1 MIFEHSS
8 KNKKV
13 LLLISI
19 IILVLGV
26 FVFFYSSVIFQEGNP
41 RPQIKG
47 ITQLTFGKSN
57 IVKLS
62 GSDNR
67 YLTKSQGGP
76 MVVETFMK
84 DQGYEYTDQMGSGY
98 FYKSSDKTI
107 VLTRRQYSR
116 FYTIWTISENNNNTN
131 NNLWTTTTNNE
142 GVTFQYPKELL
153 AKYVSVAEWPPVIKI
168 ETGTYSCK
176 TTPQEVSSM
185 SDITSERMVDD
196 RIYCVNVKHE
206 GAAGSVYLSYAYTT
220 VKNGKLVN
228 VAFALQYPNCNN
240 YDDEQN
246 KACTIEREA
255 FDIDSIVDR
264 IVQSITS
271 TQEQISLADELK
283 ECLPKSDTASHEK
296 CNELLATIRNFDDCI
311 DAGFSI
317 MKSNPPQCATPDGRN
332 FTDEANSDWNVILTA
347 LENCEVESIFQTHSK
362 LVTLKLKNGKK
373 VTAYEPQID
382 DVMKAVEDLNGKC
395 GDIRLATE

>member
-41 RPQIKG
+41 WPQIKG

-62 GSDNR
+62 NFDNK
-67 YLTKSQGGP
+67 YLTKSKGGP
-76 MVVETFMK
+76 AVVEAFME
-84 DQGYEYTDQMGSGY
+84 DRGYEYIDQMGSGY
-98 FYKSSDKTI
+98 FYKSSDETI

-116 FYTIWTISENNNNTN
+116 FYTIWTIAENNNDSN
-131 NNLWTTTTNNE
+131 NNLWTTIINDQ
-142 GVTFQYPKELL
+142 GITFQYPKELL
-153 AKYVSVAEWPPVIKI
+153 AKYVSVVEWPPVIKI
-168 ETGTYSCK
+168 ETGIYSCK
-176 TTPQEVSSM
+176 TTPQEVSGM
-185 SDITSERMVDD
+185 SDIVSERMVDD
-196 RIYCVNVKHE
+196 RTYCVNIKHE
-206 GAAGSVYLSYAYTT
+206 GAAGSVYSSYTYTT

-228 VAFALQYPNCNN
+228 VAFTLQYPNCNN

-246 KACTIEREA
+246 KACTSEREA
-255 FDIDSIVDR
+255 FDIDTTVDR
-264 IVQSITS
+264 IVQGVISK
-271 TQEQISLADELK
+271 QEQISLADELK
-283 ECLPKSDTASHEK
+283 ECLPKSDTDSHEK
-296 CNELLATIRNFDDCI
+296 CNELLATIRNFDDCV

-317 MKSNPPQCATPDGRN
+317 MKSNPLQCATPDGRN
-332 FTDEANSDWNVILTA
+332 FTDEANSDWTVILTT
-347 LENCEVESIFQTHSK
+347 LENCEVESVFQTHSK
-362 LVTLKLKNGKK
+362 LVTLKLKNGDK

-382 DVMKAVEDLNGKC
+382 DVMKVVENLNGKC
-395 GDIRLATE
+395 GDIRLSTE